1 MDYTQAIRSLTRGMK
16 HEVVGKGRYAIV
28 VKRSRIM
35 TLYCFDSEEEALSVM
50 YKRPSVKD
58 YVYDLETEERV

>member
-16 HEVVGKGRYAIV
+16 HEVVGDGRYALV
-28 VKRSRIM
+28 VKRSRLM
-35 TLYCFDSEEEALSVM
+35 TLYCFNSKELAIEEM